1 MQCIT
6 NSYDYTNWFEKGD
19 KEPADT
25 DIVLKVDKK
34 GKIADLPV
42 MPPLAGGNKV
52 REGKRLTILNLTKLF
67 TRQSLL
73 LTQIKAG
80 NNSFKLK
87 NEIRQIVNLFYLHSK
102 ITIKNYSNLINSL

>member
-6 NSYDYTNWFEKGD
+6 NSYDYTNWFEKED
-19 KEPADT
+19 KEPADN
-25 DIVLKVDKK
+25 DIVLKLDKK
-34 GKIADLPV
+34 GKIADI
-42 MPPLAGGNKV
+42 PLAGGNKV

>member
-6 NSYDYTNWFEKGD
+6 NSYDYTNWFEKED

-34 GKIADLPV
+34 GKIPDIPV

-87 NEIRQIVNLFYLHSK
+87 NEIRRIPYLLYQRNK
-102 ITIKNYSNLINSL
+102 ITKKLDNNLIKSL